1 MTQPIPTKHL
11 LLFRHAKSDWGT
23 ATEDDHARPLTK
35 RGIAA
40 ARAMGRILAA
50 SGQMPDRIVTSS
62 AVRAKTTLEVARAAG
77 KWKCQTEISDAL
89 YDTDAA
95 AVLEEIRAL
104 PKSATTVLFVGHE
117 PTWSELASFLIGGGN
132 LRVSDRGI
140 GPYRFDRSRLACGD
154 LWSGRTRLAPP
165 AQVFHQGKISTE
177 EAGCG
182 KLADTGGQKKRA
194 ITPQKEGGL

>member
-95 AVLEEIRAL
+95 AVLEEIRTL
-104 PKSATTVLFVGHE
+104 PKSTTTVLFVGHE

-132 LRVSDRGI
+132 LRFPTAALARIDLIVPGWHAVTFGRGELVWLLQ
-140 GPYRFDRSRLACGD
+140 PRFF
-154 LWSGRTRLAPP
+154 TK
-165 AQVFHQGKISTE
+165 GKFPLK
-177 EAGCG
+177 
-182 KLADTGGQKKRA
+182 KLDVAN
-194 ITPQKEGGL
+194 

>member
-1 MTQPIPTKHL
+1 MTQPVWTKHL

-23 ATEDDHARPLTK
+23 AAENDHTRPLTK

-50 SGQMPDRIVTSS
+50 SGQTPDRVVTSS

-77 KWKCQTEISDAL
+77 KWKSPTAISDAL
-89 YDTDAA
+89 YAADAA

-132 LRVSDRGI
+132 LRFPTAALARIDLTVPGWHAVTFGRGELVWLLQ
-140 GPYRFDRSRLACGD
+140 PKFF
-154 LWSGRTRLAPP
+154 TK
-165 AQVFHQGKISTE
+165 GKFPLE
-177 EAGCG
+177 
-182 KLADTGGQKKRA
+182 KLGAA
-194 ITPQKEGGL
+194 N

>member
-1 MTQPIPTKHL
+1 MTQPVWTKHL

-23 ATEDDHARPLTK
+23 AAENDHARPLTK

-50 SGQMPDRIVTSS
+50 SGQTPDRVVTSS

-77 KWKCQTEISDAL
+77 KWKSPTTISDAL
-89 YDTDAA
+89 YAADAA
-95 AVLEEIRAL
+95 AVLQEIRAL

-132 LRVSDRGI
+132 LRFPTAALARIDLTVPGWHAVTFGRGELVWLLQ
-140 GPYRFDRSRLACGD
+140 PKFF
-154 LWSGRTRLAPP
+154 TK
-165 AQVFHQGKISTE
+165 GKFPLE
-177 EAGCG
+177 
-182 KLADTGGQKKRA
+182 KLGAA
-194 ITPQKEGGL
+194 N